1 MRCDWRCQTVNYL
14 ITFIGRAI
22 DLNRPGVSGEP
33 PYLVTKTM
41 DLMTLTEIRRAA
53 QNGAV
58 SARVHVQVEA
68 AAPKLTREQQ
78 PYCELVLADAC
89 DRMTLRVWSDH
100 PAYKA
105 CSALATEDFIELSG
119 EFHRHSQY
127 GLEARKWTVRP
138 LRNEEKNELLQ
149 GPAELRTKQA
159 ADWEFIVSTTRA
171 IADPRLRA
179 LCDAFLREW
188 GDRFRR
194 TAAAR
199 NYHHARR
206 GGLVEHTAQM
216 MRIALE
222 IAPLYPQLN
231 VDLLLA
237 GLLFHD
243 CGKLWENQLP
253 ENGFVMGYDERGEL
267 MGHISIGLELVNSL
281 WRKTF
286 SENAEAWKDLSPG
299 SEDVRLHL
307 LHLIGAHH
315 GEPEFGSPVSPK
327 TPEAMALH
335 YIDNLDARLEMFAAG
350 YTTAKPLAARIFDR
364 VRPLPGNLV
373 KSLDKFQRPSSAT
386 KKDGQL
392 L

>member
-1 MRCDWRCQTVNYL
+1 MN
-14 ITFIGRAI
+14 
-22 DLNRPGVSGEP
+22 
-33 PYLVTKTM
+33 
-41 DLMTLTEIRRAA
+41 LMTLTEIRRAA
-53 QNGAV
+53 SRTSGSAV
-58 SARVHVQVEA
+58 PARVHVQVESA
-68 AAPKLTREQQ
+68 SPRLTREQQ

-100 PAYKA
+100 PAYKT
-105 CSALATEDFIELSG
+105 CSALTPDSFIELAG
-119 EFHRHSQY
+119 EFHSHQQY

-138 LRNEEKNELLQ
+138 LTDQEKSELLQ
-149 GPAELRTKQA
+149 GPADLRARQNT
-159 ADWEFIVSTTRA
+159 DWEFIEKTIHT
-171 IADPRLRA
+171 ITDPRLLG
-179 LCDAFLREW
+179 LCEAFLKEW
-188 GDRFRR
+188 GERFRR

-216 MRIALE
+216 MRVAKE

-231 VDLLLA
+231 LDLLLA
-237 GLLFHD
+237 GILFHD
-243 CGKLWENQLP
+243 SGKLWENALS
-253 ENGFVMGYDERGEL
+253 ENGFVMNYDERGEL
-267 MGHISIGLELVNSL
+267 VGHISIGLELVNAL
-281 WRKTF
+281 WRKL
-286 SENAEAWKDLSPG
+286 SAGNAEAWKNLVPA

-315 GEPEFGSPVSPK
+315 GEPEFGSPVAPK

-350 YTTAKPLAARIFDR
+350 YAIAKPLAARIFDR

-373 KSLDKFQRPSSAT
+373 KSLEKFQPGT
-386 KKDGQL
+386 PPKEGTL

>member
-1 MRCDWRCQTVNYL
+1 MNV
-14 ITFIGRAI
+14 
-22 DLNRPGVSGEP
+22 
-33 PYLVTKTM
+33 
-41 DLMTLTEIRRAA
+41 MTLTEIRRAA
-53 QNGAV
+53 QSDPV
-58 SARVHVQVEA
+58 DARVHVQVEA
-68 AAPKLTREQQ
+68 ATPKLTREQK
-78 PYCELVLADAC
+78 PYCELSLADAC

-105 CSALATEDFIELSG
+105 CSEMTEESFIELAA
-119 EFHRHSQY
+119 EFHTHSQY
-127 GLEARKWTVRP
+127 GLEAQKWTVRP
-138 LRNEEKNELLQ
+138 LTEQEKRELLQ
-149 GPAELRTKQA
+149 GPANLREKQK
-159 ADWEFIVSTTRA
+159 ADSEFVAQTVKSIV
-171 IADPRLRA
+171 DPRLRT
-179 LCDAFLREW
+179 LCEAFLNEW
-188 GDRFRR
+188 GERFRR

-216 MRIALE
+216 MRVAKE
-222 IAPLYPQLN
+222 VAPLYPQLN

-237 GLLFHD
+237 GILFHD
-243 CGKLWENQLP
+243 SGKLWENQLP

-267 MGHISIGLELVNSL
+267 MGHISIGLELVNSM
-281 WRKTF
+281 WRKLAV
-286 SENAEAWKDLSPG
+286 ENAAAWKNLVPDSD
-299 SEDVRLHL
+299 DVRLHL

-315 GEPEFGSPVSPK
+315 GEAQFGSPVSPK
-327 TPEAMALH
+327 TPEAIALH

-373 KSLDKFQRPSSAT
+373 KSLDKFQQPSGAT

>member
-1 MRCDWRCQTVNYL
+1 MQL
-14 ITFIGRAI
+14 
-22 DLNRPGVSGEP
+22 L
-33 PYLVTKTM
+33 
-41 DLMTLTEIRRAA
+41 TLSEIRRAA

-58 SARVHVQVEA
+58 AARVHVQVES

-100 PAYKA
+100 PAYKT
-105 CSALATEDFIELSG
+105 CSTFTTDNFVELSG
-119 EFHRHSQY
+119 EFHRHQQY

-138 LRNEEKNELLQ
+138 LTEQEKNELLQ
-149 GPAELRTKQA
+149 GPLELRARQE
-159 ADWEFIVSTTRA
+159 ADWELIAQRIRI
-171 IADPRLRA
+171 IADPRLRG
-179 LCDAFLREW
+179 LCDAFLKEW

-216 MRIALE
+216 MRVARQ
-222 IAPLYPQLN
+222 IAPLYPELN
-231 VDLLLA
+231 LDLLLA
-237 GLLFHD
+237 GILFHD
-243 CGKLWENQLP
+243 SGKLWENALP
-253 ENGFVMGYDERGEL
+253 ENGFVMSYDERGEL
-267 MGHISIGLELVNSL
+267 IGHISIGLELVNSL
-281 WRKTF
+281 WRKL
-286 SENAEAWKDLSPG
+286 SVENADAWKNLLPA
-299 SEDVRLHL
+299 SEDVRTHL

-315 GEPEFGSPVSPK
+315 GELNFGSPVAPK

-350 YTTAKPLAARIFDR
+350 YTTAKPLAPRIFDR
-364 VRPLPGNLV
+364 VWPLPGNLV
-373 KSLDKFQRPSSAT
+373 KSLERFQQSADVKT
-386 KKDGQL
+386 PATNGEL